1 MEIGAGVTG
10 FQIGQ
15 RAVVQPI
22 IADDTCAACKRGLE
36 NVCYSGGFVGL
47 SGWGGGLSGAVSVPS
62 KLVIPLPDHVP
73 LEIGAL
79 VEPLAIGWHAVRQSP
94 LTPTS
99 TILILGGGPVGIAI
113 INVLKVR
120 GCGQIIV
127 LEPTT
132 FRQNFAKKFGADV
145 VLDPIGEGEDVIERR
160 VRDLTDGE
168 GVDIVFDCAGVTS
181 GLKAACRLIKARGTV
196 VNLAIWER
204 PVMFNPNDL

>member
-113 INVLKVR
+113 INVLKSTWLRTNNRFRTYNV
-120 GCGQIIV
+120 
-127 LEPTT
+127 
-132 FRQNFAKKFGADV
+132 RQNFAKKFGADV

-160 VRDLTDGE
+160 VD
-168 GVDIVFDCAGVTS
+168 
-181 GLKAACRLIKARGTV
+181 
-196 VNLAIWER
+196 
-204 PVMFNPNDL
+204 